1 MMTFSWGSS
10 LHNRASMPLFT
21 RLLVAVAACLTARV
35 SVAAQGVRPVGAPP
49 ASAFDV
55 RAFGAKG
62 DSSSLD
68 TDAINRAIDAA
79 AAAHGGT
86 VYFGP
91 GTYSSF
97 SIHLKSGVTLYLDHG
112 ATLLAASPDER
123 PDALGYDPA
132 ENVLEKTYQDYGHS
146 HWHNSLIWGE
156 NVENVA
162 IVGPGRIDG
171 RGLSR
176 SINRDTPRAGNKTI
190 ALRLAKHVL
199 LRDFS
204 IYRGGHFGVLAT
216 GVDDMTI
223 DNVVIDTNRDGID
236 VDDCRNVRISNTT
249 VNSPFDDA
257 IVLKTSYALGEVRGT
272 ERVVITNSIVSGYDV
287 GSVLDATYRPFTQ
300 GAPNRDG
307 PTGRIKLGT
316 ESNGPFRNIT
326 ISNVVFDNCRGLALE
341 TVDGSQLEDIAI
353 SNITMRHV
361 WTSPFFLRLGARMR
375 APAELQIGS
384 FRRVTISNVVVF
396 DADPR
401 YASSITGIPDHPIE
415 DVRLSNIRIQ
425 YRGGLTMQQ
434 VAQQPPEMVR
444 QPSGGTVGPHEP
456 YAVPEQLKVYPE
468 PSMFGLLPAY
478 GFYVRHVRGLEM
490 SGVEVDVAGEDGR
503 PAFVLDD
510 VKGADFL
517 DVKARKIGNVP
528 TFVLR
533 DVEDVRVAASPSIP
547 DTYVRTAKEK
557 SF

>member
-1 MMTFSWGSS
+1 MS
-10 LHNRASMPLFT
+10 LLNRFLAA
-21 RLLVAVAACLTARV
+21 AVACALAS
-35 SVAAQGVRPVGAPP
+35 SVAWAQNAATLGMPTGVPHV
-49 ASAFDV
+49 FDV
-55 RAFGAKG
+55 RAYGAKG

-68 TDAINRAIDAA
+68 SDAINRAIDAA

-97 SIHLKSGVTLYLDHG
+97 SIHLRSAVTLYLDRG
-112 ATLLAASPDER
+112 ATLLAASPEER
-123 PDALGYDPA
+123 PDAPGYDAA
-132 ENVLEKTYQDYGHS
+132 ENVLEKAYQDYGHS

-162 IVGPGRIDG
+162 IIGPGRIDG

-176 SINRDTPRAGNKTI
+176 SINRDTPRAGNKAI
-190 ALRLAKHVL
+190 ALRFAKHVL

-204 IYRGGHFGVLAT
+204 ILRGGHFGVLAT

-223 DNVVIDTNRDGID
+223 DNLVIDTNRDGID

-272 ERVVITNSIVSGYDV
+272 ENVVITNSIVSGYDV
-287 GSVLDATYRPFTQ
+287 GAVLDATYRPFVQ

-326 ISNVVFDNCRGLALE
+326 ISNIVFDNCRGLALE
-341 TVDGSQLEDIAI
+341 TVDGAQIEDITI
-353 SNITMRHV
+353 TNITMRHV
-361 WTSPFFLRLGARMR
+361 WTSPLFLRLGSRMR
-375 APAELQIGS
+375 GPSDLQIGT
-384 FRRVTISNVVVF
+384 FRRVLISNVVAS

-434 VAQQPPEMVR
+434 VAEQPAAMVR
-444 QPSGGTVGPHEP
+444 QPSGGAVGPHEP
-456 YAVPEQLKVYPE
+456 FAVPEQTKVYPE
-468 PSMFGLLPAY
+468 PSMFGLLPAS
-478 GFYVRHVRGLEM
+478 GFYVRHVRGLAM
-490 SGVEVDVAGEDGR
+490 NGVDISVENDDER

-510 VKGADFL
+510 VKDAEFIGSR
-517 DVKARKIGNVP
+517 ARKIGQVP

-533 DVEDVRVAASPSIP
+533 DVEDIRVLQSRPVA
-547 DTYVRTAKEK
+547 DTYIRSAKSR